1 MFDTIYYTEQMFDT
15 RKRGEGME
23 DSRKM
28 GESMPVN
35 IPVQMYCVVDTT
47 GRISPFKFKLETAEH
62 VIETVKVQEIVS
74 RDEKRY
80 VGIREMQFIC
90 KVSIGEMT
98 KLLEL
103 RLNIDSQKW
112 RIFQFL

>member
-1 MFDTIYYTEQMFDT
+1 MEEN
-15 RKRGEGME
+15 KKLGELI
-23 DSRKM
+23 
-28 GESMPVN
+28 PVN

-47 GRISPFKFKLETAEH
+47 GRISPFKFKLETEEH

-80 VGIREMQFIC
+80 AGIREMQFIC
-90 KVSIGEMT
+90 KVSIGDMI
-98 KLLEL
+98 KSIEL
-103 RLNIDSQKW
+103 RLNIESQKW

>member
-1 MFDTIYYTEQMFDT
+1 MEER
-15 RKRGEGME
+15 RKL
-23 DSRKM
+23 

-47 GRISPFKFKLETAEH
+47 GRISPCKFRLETEEH
-62 VIETVKVQEIVS
+62 EIKTVMVQEIVS
-74 RDEKRY
+74 RDEKKY
-80 VGIREMQFIC
+80 VGIREMQFVC
-90 KVSIGEMT
+90 RVLIGDMT
-98 KLLEL
+98 KYLEL